1 MAGIIKNGKTYASVN
16 ADNYIEKSNIVD
28 NLTSTDIDK
37 PLSANQGKVL
47 NDKVVSH
54 LTTPYKIGQVSYSRD
69 SVSANS
75 YLQLSIPYTVP
86 DGYALMGFT
95 YTHLGSHL
103 LHAFGQ
109 SQSDTI
115 GSVTLK
121 LHVGNTSSNDVES
134 ATNLQLLTYLYKL

>member
-28 NLTSTDIDK
+28 NLTSTDTDK
-37 PLSANQGKVL
+37 PLSANQGKIL
-47 NDKVVSH
+47 NDKIISH
-54 LTTPYKIGQVSYSRD
+54 LTTPYKIEQVSYSRD
-69 SVSANS
+69 AIPPNG

-103 LHAFGQ
+103 LHSFGQ
-109 SQSDTI
+109 SQSSTT
-115 GSVTLK
+115 GNVTLT
-121 LHVGNTSSNDVES
+121 LYVGNMSSYDVES
-134 ATNLQLLTYLYKL
+134 TTNLQLLTYLYKL